1 MGLPKFKM
9 GFTFSGKYRESYIKP
24 ICRELLKMGYVKDE
38 IFYDRWHD
46 DLINGVCGDDKL
58 RRIYNQQCELVIV
71 LLSPDYKEK
80 NWTGNIEWPSVKE
93 LINRGEQDKICLL
106 GVDSVDIDNIEG
118 LYKNQSI
125 IKYIDDFPAEETAEF
140 IKRVYEGRGEAN
152 SIQKHGIYKKPGYI
166 SRNMGGV
173 EMKAEWKRYFDGLLN
188 KLSRYI
194 ENSDENR
201 PFLDGTSAFWKCQRD
216 NLQIYS
222 HALSRDTVTAY
233 EIVLEIFEADAR
245 EGRWQCVLNLS
256 WKEGAGS
263 VSIWEYIP
271 GTWDEKIFSWD

>member
-1 MGLPKFKM
+1 MEFPKFKM
-9 GFTFSGKYRESYIKP
+9 GFTFSGKYRESHIKP
-24 ICRELLKMGYVKDE
+24 ICKELLRMGYVKDE
-38 IFYDRWHD
+38 IFYDRWHE
-46 DLINGVCGDDKL
+46 DLINGVSGDNKL

-140 IKRVYEGRGEAN
+140 IKRVYEGRGDAN
-152 SIQKHGIYKKPGYI
+152 SIQ
-166 SRNMGGV
+166 
-173 EMKAEWKRYFDGLLN
+173 E
-188 KLSRYI
+188 LSRYI

-201 PFLDGTSAFWKCQRD
+201 PFLDGTSAFWKYQRD

-222 HALSRDTVTAY
+222 HALSRDMVTAY

-245 EGRWQCVLNLS
+245 EGRWQCVLSLS